1 MADINRRQ
9 TAKFS
14 SLRYFIHRF
23 PCILPKEFI
32 IDDVQDK
39 FRLFQATSIEDKR
52 ADEAWTEIGQLAT
65 AGRKL
70 FHGLSTVM
78 LGILLIFHSNADC
91 ERVFSLVTKN
101 KTKYRASLSTDMLS
115 SLVTRKVMMAAK
127 NSVCHMED
135 YSDTLLRRAKS
146 SSYEA
151 KLSNDRTL

>member
-1 MADINRRQ
+1 M
-9 TAKFS
+9 
-14 SLRYFIHRF
+14 
-23 PCILPKEFI
+23 PKEFI
-32 IDDVQDK
+32 IDDVEHE
-39 FRLFQATSIEDKR
+39 FRLFQATSIQDSILKRR

-91 ERVFSLVTKN
+91 ERMFSLVTKN

-151 KLSNDRTL
+151 KLSNAAAETADRTL